1 MCGCCGWEAG
11 YREQGGVSIKTDG
24 GDNGQEA
31 GGRTEDTNLIL
42 FENERDKIY
51 CDGEKEKGS

>member
-1 MCGCCGWEAG
+1 MVVVVGRQAIENKAG
-11 YREQGGVSIKTDG
+11 SASRLTV
-24 GDNGQEA
+24 GDNEQEA